1 MAMRKHMM
9 CAAVCA
15 ALAACGGGHDAD
27 AVAAMQQEHELGS
40 ASGSSAASGWQAPPK
55 QTDTQ
60 ARPAMAYG
68 SGSGSAAGSGSS
80 APTTGSYGTAHETAS
95 RTGLTGAAQR
105 LAATANVTQG
115 HKLIRHGDLHVIVDG
130 VDGARVKL
138 EQLAEDAGGFVDREE
153 VDHADGH
160 ASAAT
165 LVLHVPADQFM
176 VVMRGARA
184 LGTPD
189 RDETQTED
197 ITEEYTDVASRLS
210 NTKRLEQRLLQLVDT
225 RAGSME
231 EVLEVENQIADV
243 RGTIEQMEG
252 RIKVWDDQI
261 SMSRITVELALQ
273 PQKAPAV
280 AVKLAPLAHHK
291 SWWERTEG
299 AAASSFGA
307 LADAGTAVAMAGAA
321 ALPWIPFALIALLLL
336 RALGRRAARIVRARR
351 LRHEASRAV
360 DAERAA
366 VAAGIAAAMEA
377 QAAVTA
383 EAA

>member
-1 MAMRKHMM
+1 MTMRKHMM

-15 ALAACGGGHDAD
+15 ALAACGGGHGDAD
-27 AVAAMQQEHELGS
+27 VAKQMAMGS
-40 ASGSSAASGWQAPPK
+40 ASGGVASYGDTPQRPMAK
-55 QTDTQ
+55 TTDTQ
-60 ARPAMAYG
+60 AYYEHAAGAGSGSAM
-68 SGSGSAAGSGSS
+68 GSGSAAS
-80 APTTGSYGTAHETAS
+80 AGSYTAHETVS
-95 RTGLTGAAQR
+95 RSGLTSAAQR

-115 HKLIRHGDLHVIVDG
+115 HKLIRHGDLRVIVDG

-138 EQLAEDAGGFVDREE
+138 EQLTEDAGGFVDREE

-160 ASAAT
+160 ASRAT

-176 VVMRGARA
+176 SVMRGARG
-184 LGTPD
+184 LGTAD

-197 ITEEYTDVASRLS
+197 ITEEYTDTASRLA

-252 RIKVWDDQI
+252 RIRVWDDQI
-261 SMSRITVELALQ
+261 SMSRITVELALE

-280 AVKLAPLAHHK
+280 AVKLPALAHHK
-291 SWWERTEG
+291 SWWEKTE
-299 AAASSFGA
+299 AAASSSFGT

-336 RALGRRAARIVRARR
+336 RTLGRRAARMIRARR

-383 EAA
+383 DAA